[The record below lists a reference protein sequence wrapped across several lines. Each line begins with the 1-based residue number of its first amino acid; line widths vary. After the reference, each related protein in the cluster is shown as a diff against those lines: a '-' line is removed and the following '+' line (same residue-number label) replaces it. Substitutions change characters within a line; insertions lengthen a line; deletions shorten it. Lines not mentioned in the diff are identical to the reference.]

1 MLSIENLVVNYG
13 AIEAL
18 RGISLEVNSGE
29 VVSIIG
35 GNGAGKS
42 TLMKAISGLE
52 SPRNGVIRW
61 QGQDI
66 TATPSH
72 QRVALGISQAPEGRQ
87 VFADQSVE
95 DNLLLGAYLRH
106 ARDPEVTKVYAL
118 EQRIKELETK

>member
-42 TLMKAISGLE
+42 TLLKILSKVT
-52 SPRNGVIRW
+52 SPTKGNIKVKGRITKLKP
-61 QGQDI
+61 GQL
-66 TATPSH
+66 
-72 QRVALGISQAPEGRQ
+72 VKF
-87 VFADQSVE
+87 V
-95 DNLLLGAYLRH
+95 
-106 ARDPEVTKVYAL
+106 KV
-118 EQRIKELETK
+118 K